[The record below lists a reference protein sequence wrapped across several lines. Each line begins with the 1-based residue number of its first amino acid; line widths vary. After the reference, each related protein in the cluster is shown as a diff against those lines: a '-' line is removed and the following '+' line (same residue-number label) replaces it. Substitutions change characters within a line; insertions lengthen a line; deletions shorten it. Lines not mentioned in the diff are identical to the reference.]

1 MIKDL
6 IIFRF
11 VRQFEAKIA
20 NMLRNDKK
28 KKNAKDSDEEEEIEL
43 GDDQKVAV
51 VEPTGV
57 EKQAIE
63 LADVPTIPESEVSP
77 AAYIF

>member
-1 MIKDL
+1 MTS
-6 IIFRF
+6 R
-11 VRQFEAKIA
+11 VA
-20 NMLRNDKK
+20 
-28 KKNAKDSDEEEEIEL
+28 KKNKKGKDSDEEEEIQL
-43 GDDQKVAV
+43 GGGEVVK
-51 VEPTGV
+51 VEPTAA